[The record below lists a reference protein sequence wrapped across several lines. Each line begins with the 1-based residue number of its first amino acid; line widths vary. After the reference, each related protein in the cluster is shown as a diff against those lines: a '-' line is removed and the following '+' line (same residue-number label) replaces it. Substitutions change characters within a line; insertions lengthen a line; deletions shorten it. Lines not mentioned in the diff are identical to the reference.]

1 MENVELIANIFI
13 SLYSYEKDICKI
25 NFMKDN
31 NGKFFYFLNK
41 DWVDNVKNYLC
52 FNTIKNDIKNKKI
65 NENNLRKDKKYKD
78 LIKAKVTSKIKNKF
92 PENLMDE
99 KIINSSFL
107 KYENKSQKISTF
119 YYSECSIIQQK
130 YFKPLHNLFKKNNIK
145 FKCNKTIFWKDTII
159 IEINYCTFE
168 VFKKDKDLF
177 LTPHFLLLFKKSD
190 FYFDKFLYYESLENF
205 LVKENIEPKNVK
217 NDKNVIIYNLSKDST
232 KNLGKLIDLSKSFKI
247 NEMNINQSLPSFEV
261 NQKKMLEKFAQDN
274 YELKQT
280 IEANKNMMVES
291 INKNNALEK
300 KLKEKDIIINNIKN
314 QYENQ
319 INQKNQ
325 EIQQLNQKY
334 NQKLN
339 EKDILINNLKN
350 QYENQLNQKNQEIQQ
365 LKTTINQNQNNNFNQ
380 NQINNPNP
388 NQINQNLVNINQINQ
403 YQMIV
408 PIQPQKPKQKYI
420 ILPTFT
426 KIPKKGL
433 VNIGSTCY
441 MNATLQCFSQ
451 TAALTDY
458 FLNPK
463 HKEIIV
469 KGKFNYNPSGMR
481 LAKEYYDV
489 VTNLWDINGIK
500 YYEPKNFKKV
510 LGTLNT
516 LFEKMEASDAKDMIV
531 FFLEQIHKEINLV
544 KLPAVNDQNI
554 PLNQYNRDS
563 MLNHFVNEFSNTN
576 KSIISDHFFIITET
590 TQKCQNCKN
599 HNVPNYI
606 CYNYNIQNVFIFP
619 LEEIRKFRDNR
630 LMNMMM
636 GFMPQ
641 MGMGMM
647 QNMNFNMMM
656 PMMMQN
662 MGMNNIVSMDDC
674 FEFNQKEDLMQGENC
689 IYCNLCNQNSES
701 LYGNKI
707 LTLPNILIMIL
718 NRGKDNMYNVN
729 LNITPEID
737 LTKFV
742 LNANEQYLYSIYGVI
757 THKGP
762 SGQAGHF
769 IASCKSPIDGKWYQ
783 YNDAIVNDIV
793 DFNKEVLNTP
803 TPYILF
809 YERKENN
816 Q

>member
-1 MENVELIANIFI
+1 MENVELIADIFI
-13 SLYSYEKDICKI
+13 SLYSYEKDIPKN

-99 KIINSSFL
+99 KIINPSFL

-247 NEMNINQSLPSFEV
+247 NEMNINKSLPSFEV

-300 KLKEKDIIINNIKN
+300 KLKEKDIIINNITNK
-314 QYENQ
+314 YENQ

-408 PIQPQKPKQKYI
+408 PIQPQKPKQKYK

-463 HKEIIV
+463 HKDIIV

-544 KLPAVNDQNI
+544 KLPVVNDQNI

-729 LNITPEID
+729 LNITPEIN

-742 LNANEQYLYSIYGVI
+742 LNANEQYVYSIYGVI

-769 IASCKSPIDGKWYQ
+769 IASCKSPIDGNWYQ
-783 YNDAIVNDIV
+783 YNDAIVNIV

>member
-1 MENVELIANIFI
+1 MENVELIADIFI
-13 SLYSYEKDICKI
+13 SLYSYEKDIPKN

-99 KIINSSFL
+99 KIINPSFL

-247 NEMNINQSLPSFEV
+247 NEMNINKSLPSFEV
-261 NQKKMLEKFAQDN
+261 NQKKMLEKYAQEN
-274 YELKQT
+274 YELKQS

-291 INKNNALEK
+291 INKNNNLEK
-300 KLKEKDIIINNIKN
+300 KLKEKDIIINNITNK
-314 QYENQ
+314 YENQ

-350 QYENQLNQKNQEIQQ
+350 QYENLINQKNQEIQQ

-408 PIQPQKPKQKYI
+408 PVQPQKPKQKYI
-420 ILPTFT
+420 ILPTIKQT
-426 KIPKKGL
+426 PKKGL

-463 HKEIIV
+463 HKDIIV

-489 VTNLWDINGIK
+489 VTNLWNINGIK

-544 KLPAVNDQNI
+544 KLPVVNDQNI

-742 LNANEQYLYSIYGVI
+742 LNANEQYVYSIYGVI

-769 IASCKSPIDGKWYQ
+769 IASCKSPIDGNWYQ